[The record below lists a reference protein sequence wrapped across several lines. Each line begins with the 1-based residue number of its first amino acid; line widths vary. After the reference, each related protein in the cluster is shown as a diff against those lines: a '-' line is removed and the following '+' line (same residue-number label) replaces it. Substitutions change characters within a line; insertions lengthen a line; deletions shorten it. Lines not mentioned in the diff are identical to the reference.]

1 VVRLAVKKLTAKQE
15 KFCYEYLVDLNLTQA
30 AIRAGFAEKSAA
42 ATARR
47 LLKIP
52 AVQDLIQRLKA
63 DALEAI
69 QYSHEGILNEL
80 FWVATSNYTNIVKVE
95 DNTITL
101 RNLDELPHSVT
112 CAIKSISK
120 GPTGDWRVVMH
131 DKVTALIKLADLYN
145 EDLSIKFL
153 TDRGYKIEKCSDLP
167 VE

>member
-1 VVRLAVKKLTAKQE
+1 MKVRPDVKKLTAKQE
-15 KFCYEYLVDLNLTQA
+15 RFCYEYLVDLNPTEA
-30 AIRAGFAEKSAA
+30 AVRAGFA
-42 ATARR
+42 ATTAWR

-131 DKVTALIKLADLYN
+131 DKVPALIKLADLYN

-167 VE
+167 VQ